1 MDFQTA
7 LESAPVRPAAGSVL
21 LPDIWT
27 TLDLAGIKLNLPEA
41 PPLTPRAITPVQ
53 VPALAPRVRMV
64 GRKRKHFKRTLFTP
78 DQRTV
83 LMEWLHV
90 HQQNPYPTA
99 SEKENLMLKTG
110 LHRDQ
115 INVWFTNHRMREGIR
130 VPYIIPP
137 AGMDAPHRFHP

>member
-1 MDFQTA
+1 MDFQTT
-7 LESAPVRPAAGSVL
+7 LVSAPAPAAPGPVH

-27 TLDLAGIKLNLPEA
+27 TLDLAGIRIDLPDAHCLASREA
-41 PPLTPRAITPVQ
+41 APVSPGG
-53 VPALAPRVRMV
+53 VAPRIRMV
-64 GRKRKHFKRTLFTP
+64 GRKRKHFTRTLFTA

-99 SEKENLMLKTG
+99 SEKEHLMLKTG

-115 INVWFTNHRMREGIR
+115 INIWFTNHRMREGIR
-130 VPYIIPP
+130 MPYMIP
-137 AGMDAPHRFHP
+137 AGGMDSAHRFHP